1 MSEEW
6 ATAKR
11 VSEEAL
17 RLITGARRFEYGP
30 PEESFAQIA
39 RFWAA
44 YLQGRFGVSV
54 FLTAADVAPMMR
66 LLKEARLCKG
76 IGRYDSLVDLVG
88 YTLLDA
94 EIHRMDGPAPAV
106 ATSRSDQ
113 ATSG

>member
-94 EIHRMDGPAPAV
+94 EINHV
-106 ATSRSDQ
+106 AESLPVNVTSRSDQ
-113 ATSG
+113 ATGG